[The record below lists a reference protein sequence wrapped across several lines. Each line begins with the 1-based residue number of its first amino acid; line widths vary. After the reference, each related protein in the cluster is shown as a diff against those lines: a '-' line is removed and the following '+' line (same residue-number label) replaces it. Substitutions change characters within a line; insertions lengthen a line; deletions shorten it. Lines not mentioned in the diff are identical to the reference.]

1 MRVLISTDGS
11 NYSEAALR
19 AVLQRPWPEGSQ
31 FRVLTVVERPAISYV
46 NTGDIMLNYETMMDA
61 VREPFQ
67 NIVDSAVARLR
78 DAGLSA
84 SGLVRQGIV
93 AEEIID
99 EAKEWA
105 ADLILVGTHG
115 RRGVSRFLL
124 GSVAQ
129 KVAAHASCSVE
140 IVRLNSKEVQ
150 R

>member
-11 NYSEAALR
+11 SCSEAVLS
-19 AVLQRPWPEGSQ
+19 AVMKRPWPEGSE
-31 FRVLTVVERPAISYV
+31 FRVLTVIEHPAISYV
-46 NTGDIMLNYETMMDA
+46 TSGDIMLNYEAMISA
-61 VREPFQ
+61 ARESFQ
-67 NIVDSAVARLR
+67 NIVDQAVDRLREAGLLASGIVREGAVA
-78 DAGLSA
+78 D
-84 SGLVRQGIV
+84 
-93 AEEIID
+93 EIID

-140 IVRLNSKEVQ
+140 IVRS
-150 R
+150 

>member
-11 NYSEAALR
+11 TCSEAALR
-19 AVLQRPWPEGSQ
+19 AALERPWPEGSH
-31 FRVLTVVERPAISYV
+31 FRVLTVIEHPAISYV
-46 NTGDIMLNYETMMDA
+46 SSGDVMLNYETMMDA
-61 VREPFQ
+61 ARESFQ
-67 NIVDSAVARLR
+67 SVVDRAVARLNE
-78 DAGLSA
+78 AGLTA
-84 SGLVRQGIV
+84 SGLIREGTA

-99 EAKEWA
+99 EAKEWG

-140 IVRLNSKEVQ
+140 IVRA
-150 R
+150 